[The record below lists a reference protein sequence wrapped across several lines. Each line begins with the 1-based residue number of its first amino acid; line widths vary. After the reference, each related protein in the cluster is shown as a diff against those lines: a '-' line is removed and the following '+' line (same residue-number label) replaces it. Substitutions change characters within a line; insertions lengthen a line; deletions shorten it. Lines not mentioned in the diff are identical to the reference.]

1 MSFIRPKTTALHLTN
16 QMSGPRSEIGAL
28 GFVRQNGLQK
38 DRTSFRGI
46 GGRPQ
51 GVDLARNP
59 NQAPQRVSPKPW
71 SMPPGRAPNE
81 TPVMSQSLGTFLP
94 TNPPATSQSLGN
106 FLPANPSFPRPE
118 ARVDD
123 SGVALAMPAH
133 PAPDVEIREDL
144 AACKGRLDAVG
155 LRLSGQDNT
164 VKAMER
170 SVAALREE
178 YSKISQST
186 DGQSLTRL
194 EACER
199 AVARLDAAFQE
210 FSTEMQRAARATENL
225 IADQRVNSAAPVLC
239 RLLEDAEGLDAL
251 EAVHLF
257 PPLHLNAASDVCLYR
272 RRFSPKNNATEE
284 ADFVVQSASGDPKVV
299 FV

>member
-1 MSFIRPKTTALHLTN
+1 
-16 QMSGPRSEIGAL
+16 MSGPRSEIGAL
-28 GFVRQNGLQK
+28 GFVRQNNLQRDK
-38 DRTSFRGI
+38 TSFRGI

-59 NQAPQRVSPKPW
+59 NHAPQKISPKPW
-71 SMPPGRAPNE
+71 AVPAVPNRVPTE
-81 TPVMSQSLGTFLP
+81 VPTMSQSLGTFLP
-94 TNPPATSQSLGN
+94 MHPPVPQ
-106 FLPANPSFPRPE
+106 PRPE
-118 ARVDD
+118 AKATPAEEN
-123 SGVALAMPAH
+123 GITLAALAGL
-133 PAPDVEIREDL
+133 APDAEMKEDL

-164 VKAMER
+164 VKALER

-186 DGQSLTRL
+186 DGQSLARL

-199 AVARLDAAFQE
+199 TVARLDAAFQE
-210 FSTEMQRAARATENL
+210 FSTEMQRAARTTENL
-225 IADQRVNSAAPVLC
+225 IASQAQTTHAPILC
-239 RLLEDAEGLDAL
+239 RLLEDAQGLNAL

-257 PPLHLNAASDVCLYR
+257 QPLHLNTASDVCLYKR
-272 RRFSPKNNATEE
+272 TFNPTKNAMDEM
-284 ADFVVQSASGDPKVV
+284 DFIVQSASGDPKVV